1 MYGLLLVNMQQY
13 VEKVFG
19 AKKWIEVKE
28 GMKIKVIFIHQISDI
43 WNYIK
48 CFVFMLDLR
57 NASFLHFS
65 YFRKTSLMPM
75 EPFQKASL

>member
-43 WNYIK
+43 WNFIY
-48 CFVFMLDLR
+48 VGL
-57 NASFLHFS
+57 
-65 YFRKTSLMPM
+65 T
-75 EPFQKASL
+75 

>member
-28 GMKIKVIFIHQISDI
+28 GMKIKVIFIHQMGDMRNLFFLIMVEL
-43 WNYIK
+43 IK
-48 CFVFMLDLR
+48 
-57 NASFLHFS
+57 ASFLQFS
-65 YFRKTSLMPM
+65 YFRKTSLMQM

>member
-28 GMKIKVIFIHQISDI
+28 GMKIKVIFIQQISDI
-43 WNYIK
+43 FLYLCWTYVMHPFYISRILGRR
-48 CFVFMLDLR
+48 V
-57 NASFLHFS
+57 
-65 YFRKTSLMPM
+65 
-75 EPFQKASL
+75 

>member
-28 GMKIKVIFIHQISDI
+28 GMKIKVIFNDKIVFKWSF
-43 WNYIK
+43 NK
-48 CFVFMLDLR
+48 CSQVEFCL
-57 NASFLHFS
+57 LHF
-65 YFRKTSLMPM
+65 T
-75 EPFQKASL
+75 

>member
-28 GMKIKVIFIHQISDI
+28 GMKIKVISNHQIFFI
-43 WNYIK
+43 WNSGEKDFPY
-48 CFVFMLDLR
+48 CV
-57 NASFLHFS
+57 
-65 YFRKTSLMPM
+65 
-75 EPFQKASL
+75 

>member
-28 GMKIKVIFIHQISDI
+28 GMKIKVIFHHQIFVI
-43 WNYIK
+43 WII
-48 CFVFMLDLR
+48 VFD
-57 NASFLHFS
+57 
-65 YFRKTSLMPM
+65 
-75 EPFQKASL
+75 

>member
-28 GMKIKVIFIHQISDI
+28 GMKIKVIFIQQISDI
-43 WNYIK
+43 L
-48 CFVFMLDLR
+48 FMLDLR

>member
-43 WNYIK
+43 WNFLIM
-48 CFVFMLDLR
+48 FNLS
-57 NASFLHFS
+57 NPSFLYFS
-65 YFRKTSLMPM
+65 YFRKMSLGQVKPT
-75 EPFQKASL
+75 QKVSL